1 VSDIE
6 TVTEAPAATAKPA
19 KAAKAK
25 PIPAPAKADPIDKAL
40 KALADGRSFSKSNI
54 EAMIDSLAAMSR
66 GACAL
71 REQAIAFSKQ
81 SLEVQAETAKDLAGS
96 KTVEEFFER
105 QQAAAKGAFEAYKA
119 ELAKL
124 SETVSAS
131 AKAAAK
137 PLNARASE
145 VMAKITPAKAA

>member
-6 TVTEAPAATAKPA
+6 TVTEASAATAKPA
-19 KAAKAK
+19 KATKAKAL
-25 PIPAPAKADPIDKAL
+25 PAPAKADPIDKAL

-54 EAMIDSLAAMSR
+54 VAMIDSFAAMSR
-66 GACAL
+66 GAVAL

-81 SLEVQAETAKDLAGS
+81 SLEAQAEAAKELAGS

-105 QQAAAKGAFEAYKA
+105 QQAAAKGAFEVYKT

-124 SETVSAS
+124 SQTVSAS
-131 AKAAAK
+131 AKAAAQ

-145 VMAKITPAKAA
+145 VIAKIAPAKAA